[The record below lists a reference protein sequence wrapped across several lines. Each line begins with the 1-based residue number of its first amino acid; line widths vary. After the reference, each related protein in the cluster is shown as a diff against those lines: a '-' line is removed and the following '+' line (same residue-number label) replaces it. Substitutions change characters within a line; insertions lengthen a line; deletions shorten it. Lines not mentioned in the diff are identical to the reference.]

1 MKIDTVRLCDWI
13 DNKFSQTKNST
24 YDFREK
30 LAVYN
35 TLIEL
40 QEFMKADLNRQIEEQ
55 KEAVNVE
62 PPEQATS
69 SAPSSIKYREATT
82 WS

>member
-1 MKIDTVRLCDWI
+1 MMIDTVKLCGWI

-24 YDFREK
+24 YEFREK

-40 QEFMKADLNRQIEEQ
+40 QEFMKADLDRQIEEL
-55 KEAVNVE
+55 KEEIAD
-62 PPEQATS
+62 A
-69 SAPSSIKYREATT
+69 K
-82 WS
+82 

>member
-1 MKIDTVRLCDWI
+1 MIDTVKLCGWI

-40 QEFMKADLNRQIEEQ
+40 QEFMKADLDRQIAELKEEIADA
-55 KEAVNVE
+55 K
-62 PPEQATS
+62 
-69 SAPSSIKYREATT
+69 
-82 WS
+82 

>member
-1 MKIDTVRLCDWI
+1 MKIDTVKLCGWI

-35 TLIEL
+35 TLIEF
-40 QEFMKADLNRQIEEQ
+40 QEFMKADLDRQIEEL
-55 KEAVNVE
+55 KEEIAD
-62 PPEQATS
+62 A
-69 SAPSSIKYREATT
+69 K
-82 WS
+82 

>member
-1 MKIDTVRLCDWI
+1 MMIDTVKLCGWI

-40 QEFMKADLNRQIEEQ
+40 QEFMKADLDRQIEEL
-55 KEAVNVE
+55 KEANNG
-62 PPEQATS
+62 
-69 SAPSSIKYREATT
+69 IDLYYRWKPRTEEELAEHY
-82 WS
+82 

>member
-1 MKIDTVRLCDWI
+1 MMIDTMKLCAWI

-40 QEFMKADLNRQIEEQ
+40 QEFMKADLDRHIEEL
-55 KEAVNVE
+55 KEEIAD
-62 PPEQATS
+62 A
-69 SAPSSIKYREATT
+69 K
-82 WS
+82 

>member
-1 MKIDTVRLCDWI
+1 MMIDTVKLCGWI

-24 YDFREK
+24 YEFKEK

-55 KEAVNVE
+55 KEAFNAE
-62 PPEQATS
+62 PPEPETYVS
-69 SAPSSIKYREATT
+69 PSSIKYREATT

>member
-1 MKIDTVRLCDWI
+1 MMIDTMKLCAWI
-13 DNKFSQTKNST
+13 DNKFSQTKNSA

-40 QEFMKADLNRQIEEQ
+40 QEFMKADLDRQIAVLKEETADA
-55 KEAVNVE
+55 K
-62 PPEQATS
+62 
-69 SAPSSIKYREATT
+69 
-82 WS
+82 